1 MITHMY
7 IYIYIY
13 IRIYI
18 YIYIYISKMYVLYD
32 YNKEPSGIS
41 VVLLAGSTFHFC
53 FADAGRF
60 ARISPYL

>member
-1 MITHMY
+1 
-7 IYIYIY
+7 
-13 IRIYI
+13 
-18 YIYIYISKMYVLYD
+18 MYVLYD